1 MELGR
6 LDSLGMER
14 GSDEKD
20 RTAEVFWLVEK
31 IKEQL
36 GEFEEL
42 RESIRRDI
50 GSMVRLIPGLEEQ
63 RKNLRITLE
72 EESQKIVQ
80 IEDLIP
86 RLESQK
92 KKLQD
97 EMRQKQ
103 DEISR
108 IDDQL
113 EFLSKVETRKR

>member
-1 MELGR
+1 M
-6 LDSLGMER
+6 DMER
-14 GSDEKD
+14 GSNEED

-31 IKEQL
+31 IKGQL

-50 GSMVRLIPGLEEQ
+50 ESMVRLIPGLEEQ

-72 EESQKIVQ
+72 EESQKIAQ

-86 RLESQK
+86 KLESQK

-103 DEISR
+103 EEISR

-113 EFLSKVETRKR
+113 EFLSKVETRKK